1 MIMNAMCVENVTN
14 SIFYRIV
21 LRMEQIMKQ
30 TENNNASM
38 SLSKQRKLQRA
49 KDLKKHKKDAAL
61 GKLVGII
68 VSVAVIVGLLA
79 LFGAG
84 IFRMVTKVTA
94 DSNYSAQLNDD
105 GTIKGV
111 TASDYVALCD
121 YKDITIAY
129 KDIEYTD
136 EQIAKDIEAL
146 LEEHAEL
153 SKDSGAA
160 AKDGDKVNIDYVGTI
175 DGVAFEGGN
184 TQGKGADLTIG
195 TNSSIDDFEQQ
206 LIGHVAGDSF
216 DINVTFPDE
225 YPNNPDLAGKDA
237 VFSVVLNGIYTTPEF
252 NDKFVLK
259 YLGDFAL
266 TADGYKAYLKETNED
281 SNLTAKVREY
291 LNANSEVSK
300 YPKAYLNQ
308 VKALKKFEDLAY
320 FQSVN
325 DYYAEILGG
334 PLYPNFSSYIDMTE
348 GQYDRT
354 LVATGKT
361 IVKQNLIFQA
371 IAEKEGIV
379 ADEATYLAYMLE
391 QGETEDSFNT
401 ELQNY
406 GKGYLMQAHIGLQ
419 VLDLVKQNVT
429 IQK

>member
-1 MIMNAMCVENVTN
+1 
-14 SIFYRIV
+14 
-21 LRMEQIMKQ
+21 
-30 TENNNASM
+30 M

-49 KDLKKHKKDAAL
+49 QDIKKHKKDAAL

-68 VSVAVIVGLLA
+68 VSIVVIAGLLA

-84 IFRMVTKVTA
+84 IVRMVTKVTA

-105 GTIKGV
+105 GTMKDV
-111 TASDYVALCD
+111 TASDYVTLCD
-121 YKDITIAY
+121 YKNITIAY

-136 EQIAKDIEAL
+136 EQMEKDINAL

-160 AKDGDKVNIDYVGTI
+160 VKDGDKVNIDYVGTV

-184 TQGKGADLTIG
+184 TQGQGADLTIG
-195 TNSSIDDFEQQ
+195 SNSYIDDFEQQ
-206 LIGHVAGDSF
+206 IIGHVAGDSF

-259 YLGDFAL
+259 YLGDYAL
-266 TADGYKAYLKETNED
+266 TAGEYKTYLRETNED
-281 SNLTAKVREY
+281 SNLTTKVRDY
-291 LNANSEVSK
+291 FVANSEVSG
-300 YPKAYLNQ
+300 YPKAYLNH

-320 FQSVN
+320 FQNVN
-325 DYYAEILGG
+325 DYYAQVLGDA
-334 PLYPNFSSYIDMTE
+334 LYPNFSSYIGMTE
-348 GQYDRT
+348 AKYDRSLIET
-354 LVATGKT
+354 SKA
-361 IVKQNLIFQA
+361 IVKQHLVFQA
-371 IAEKEGIV
+371 IAEAEGIT

-391 QGETEDSFNT
+391 QGETEESFNT

-406 GKGYLMQAHIGLQ
+406 GKGYLMQSHIGLQ
-419 VLDLVKQNVT
+419 VLELVKQNVT